1 MEMNELEKAWND
13 LSERFESQGER
24 LQQIQRRH
32 GIASARARLHLVS
45 LGQIV
50 QLVIGVVMVLW
61 AGSYWFNHL
70 GQTHLVVYGVAIHV
84 YGLVLL
90 IASALQLARLAQLDY
105 RQPVLEMQRQL
116 LAIRR
121 LRVGGE
127 RVLLIFGSLMW
138 VPILC
143 VALRAVGWD
152 VWLISPATVLWNL
165 AAGAGVAVLAV
176 WLMHRFRGSFER
188 DAVGRSLREAEAEFA
203 ELAQSERD
211 D

>member
-1 MEMNELEKAWND
+1 MEMNELEKAWNG

-127 RVLLIFGSLMW
+127 RVLLICGSLVW

-188 DAVGRSLREAEAEFA
+188 DAVGRSLREAEAELA